1 MARKKTRKTTRKPPV
16 RRAPKAK
23 TSPEPTAEPAGEQP
37 GELIDTDRAIEIL
50 KTTRPT
56 FYRWLRSGR
65 LKGMKVGR
73 QWRFRR
79 EDLDR
84 FLAGKEPD
92 VHLTADIKPLLGAL
106 AKRLKAAGGT

>member
-1 MARKKTRKTTRKPPV
+1 MPHPPAGTWISSRFFTFPRMQRPVMARKKTR
-16 RRAPKAK
+16 
-23 TSPEPTAEPAGEQP
+23 
-37 GELIDTDRAIEIL
+37 

-106 AKRLKAAGGT
+106 AKRIQAAGDT

>member
-1 MARKKTRKTTRKPPV
+1 MPHPPVGTWISSRFFTFPRMQRPVMARKKTRKTTRKPPV
-16 RRAPKAK
+16 RRAPKGK
-23 TSPEPTAEPAGEQP
+23 TSPEPATEPAGEQP

-73 QWRFRR
+73 Q
-79 EDLDR
+79 
-84 FLAGKEPD
+84 
-92 VHLTADIKPLLGAL
+92 
-106 AKRLKAAGGT
+106 